1 MFGPRYGLVNI
12 SWAGII
18 LTIVWEFFVVLYSVP
33 APSIIIVPIYTRMRQ
48 CVSVIYTELA
58 RDLSGKICVGR
69 IYPLYLAGLM
79 ECAGVGD
86 GVWEVYRHIQTI
98 WTRD

>member
-1 MFGPRYGLVNI
+1 MVWSNKVL
-12 SWAGII
+12 WAGII
-18 LTIVWEFFVVLYSVP
+18 LTIVWEFFLVLYSVP
-33 APSIIIVPIYTRMRQ
+33 APSIIIVPIYTRMRR

-58 RDLSGKICVGR
+58 RDLSGKTCVGR

-86 GVWEVYRHIQTI
+86 GGVWENTCEVYRHVES
-98 WTRD
+98 DKE

>member
-1 MFGPRYGLVNI
+1 M
-12 SWAGII
+12 
-18 LTIVWEFFVVLYSVP
+18 
-33 APSIIIVPIYTRMRQ
+33 
-48 CVSVIYTELA
+48 SVIYTELS

-69 IYPLYLAGLM
+69 IYPLSVAGLM

-98 WTRD
+98 WIDQIVIVSIWTRD

>member
-1 MFGPRYGLVNI
+1 M
-12 SWAGII
+12 
-18 LTIVWEFFVVLYSVP
+18 
-33 APSIIIVPIYTRMRQ
+33 
-48 CVSVIYTELA
+48 SVIYTELA

-98 WTRD
+98 WIDQIVIVSLGQGLD